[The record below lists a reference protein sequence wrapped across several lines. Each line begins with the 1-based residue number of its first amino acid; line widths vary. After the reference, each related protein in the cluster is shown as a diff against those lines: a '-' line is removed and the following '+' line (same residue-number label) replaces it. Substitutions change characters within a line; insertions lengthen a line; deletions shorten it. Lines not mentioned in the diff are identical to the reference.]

1 MRGEIINFAFDI
13 IKSGKIRAYGLQ
25 LRNWEKPNWFPYEV
39 LCENFSG
46 FCDLEKSTSRPRDCF
61 QTSPR

>member
-25 LRNWEKPNWFPYEV
+25 LRNWEKPNWFPCEV
-39 LCENFSG
+39 LCENFAVILRNQL
-46 FCDLEKSTSRPRDCF
+46 LEIVAKHRRDNI
-61 QTSPR
+61 